1 MIIDEEFLTE
11 NNITQ
16 EEYEAYYNSL
26 EAPNIK
32 KVVNEFGLITLTAD
46 NVAISF
52 REEDLSEEEATKRLE
67 NRYYKSKTN
76 VHFLELTRQQQKAN
90 EEVEEEI
97 EVISPDE
104 KWKNDVTI
112 SLEYLTCL
120 AELSVM

>member
-46 NVAISF
+46 IIAISF

-67 NRYYKSKTN
+67 NQYYKSKTN

-90 EEVEEEI
+90 EEVEEEV

-120 AELSVM
+120 AELNMM

>member
-46 NVAISF
+46 IIAISF

-67 NRYYKSKTN
+67 NRYYKAKTN

-90 EEVEEEI
+90 EEVEEEV

-104 KWKNDVTI
+104 KWRNDVTI

-120 AELSVM
+120 AELSAM